1 MRTITTTR
9 KDAIERA
16 HRAADRL
23 AVVPSQAATVA
34 DLVAIV
40 ESTPADWEA
49 WDGVVTLEW
58 MVTEHR
64 LVTAEQIEDERA
76 EQSRAARAEADAIRA
91 ALFGT
96 KGEGQ

>member
-23 AVVPSQAATVA
+23 AAVPSQAATVA

-40 ESTPADWEA
+40 KDTPADWEA
-49 WDGVVTLEW
+49 WDGVVALEW
-58 MVTEHR
+58 MVTEHG
-64 LVTAEQIEDERA
+64 LITAEQVEAERA
-76 EQSRAARAEADAIRA
+76 VQAQSARAEADAIRA
-91 ALFGT
+91 AIFGT
-96 KGEGQ
+96 KGEKR